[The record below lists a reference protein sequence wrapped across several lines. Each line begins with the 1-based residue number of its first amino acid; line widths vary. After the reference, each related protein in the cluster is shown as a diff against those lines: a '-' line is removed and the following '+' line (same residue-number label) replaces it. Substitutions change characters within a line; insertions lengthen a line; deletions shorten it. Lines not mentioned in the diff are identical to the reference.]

1 MAGLTPTEV
10 KQMMSTLADLRQSRG
25 VTFLLVEHVMDALM
39 QLSDR
44 IMVLEQGE
52 SIAIGSAD
60 EISRNDRVL
69 EVYFG

>member
-1 MAGLTPTEV
+1 
-10 KQMMSTLADLRQSRG
+10 MMSTLADLRQSRG